1 MKYLKVLLLLIPS
14 FVFAQNKKNILFIC
28 IDDLRPELAS
38 FGATYI
44 HSPNIDQLA
53 KQGRVFQNHY
63 VNAPSCGP
71 SRFTLLTGTYGP
83 PQNDALFLRSEKM
96 SKNSDSFHK
105 SMPEWFRANGYTT
118 VSVGKVSH
126 HPGGR
131 GGRDWNDENVIEMP
145 NAWDR
150 HLMPVAE
157 WKHPR
162 GAMHGLANGEIRG
175 NNVKMEVFQAV
186 DGADTQYPDGHTVNE
201 ALNQIDILTADQT
214 KPFFLAVGILKPHLP
229 FGAPKKYLD
238 LYEGVKLPEI
248 VSPEKPAGVSTWH
261 NSNEFRQYNLW
272 NKDPN
277 EDKAFALEVRKHYAA
292 CVSYADAQ
300 VGKIIEKLKETNA
313 DKNTIIVLWGDHGW
327 NLGEHGIWG
336 KHNLF
341 NEALHSPLIIS
352 YPELKKKGQ
361 KAMGIVETLDIF
373 PTLCDLTEI
382 EKPDFV
388 QGKSLKPFLNN
399 PKTKGHVAYS
409 YLNAV
414 HSIKTEKYRFIQH
427 DNLELELYDHKTDP
441 HERKNIAANEPK
453 KVAEL
458 KKILAEKMAISNW
471 AKGELK

>member
-1 MKYLKVLLLLIPS
+1 
-14 FVFAQNKKNILFIC
+14 
-28 IDDLRPELAS
+28 
-38 FGATYI
+38 
-44 HSPNIDQLA
+44 
-53 KQGRVFQNHY
+53 
-63 VNAPSCGP
+63 
-71 SRFTLLTGTYGP
+71 
-83 PQNDALFLRSEKM
+83 
-96 SKNSDSFHK
+96 
-105 SMPEWFRANGYTT
+105 
-118 VSVGKVSH
+118 
-126 HPGGR
+126 
-131 GGRDWNDENVIEMP
+131 
-145 NAWDR
+145 
-150 HLMPVAE
+150 MPVAE

-201 ALNQIDILTADQT
+201 ALNQIDVLTADQT

-441 HERKNIAANEPK
+441 HESKNIAANEPK

-471 AKGELK
+471 AKGDLK